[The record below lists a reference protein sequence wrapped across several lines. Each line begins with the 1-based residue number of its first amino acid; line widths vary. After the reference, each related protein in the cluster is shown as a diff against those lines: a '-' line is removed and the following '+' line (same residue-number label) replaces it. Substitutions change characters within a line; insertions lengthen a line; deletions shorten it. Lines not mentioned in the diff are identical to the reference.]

1 MVLIWVLSQCH
12 FNMCKAARPLEFAYH
27 ERQAERAHSQ
37 VPGQVLLFTL
47 RKMSSE
53 VPKAAAKQTTKGD
66 SPATGVEQT
75 DHEGQQAISDMSGMC
90 WAVRSVN
97 LIQKEERETGKHMV

>member
-1 MVLIWVLSQCH
+1 
-12 FNMCKAARPLEFAYH
+12 
-27 ERQAERAHSQ
+27 
-37 VPGQVLLFTL
+37 
-47 RKMSSE
+47 MSSE

-75 DHEGQQAISDMSGMC
+75 DHEGQHAVSDMSGMC

-97 LIQKEERETGKHMV
+97 LIQKEERETGKQGNAWFDSIYYIIDIY